1 VGIVC
6 RYIEKT
12 AIDHLAAVKHK
23 LWYVSGTLKLG
34 CFYKKKSE
42 GVPVR
47 LYGYSDSDMAGD
59 LDDKKSMTG
68 VIFYLGSSPISWLSR
83 KQKVVALSSCEA
95 KACQGIWLGRMLGKL
110 IGTDEKQGNPQD

>member
-59 LDDKKSMTG
+59 VDDKKSMTG

-95 KACQGIWLGRMLGKL
+95 EYIVAISAAWKDAGK
-110 IGTDEKQGNPQD
+110 TDRNR